1 MTTFS
6 LVAATNLCPY
16 NWPALLLQRFGAPWV
31 LCYISEVGKHFT
43 ARAEVLQAVL
53 NTGSVFAEVAIT
65 CLCAAL
71 SPLKTNG
78 GSVITPITQFRQK
91 LSAVTPRKESGHK
104 EKYTFTSA

>member
-16 NWPALLLQRFGAPWV
+16 NWPVLPLQRFGALWV

-43 ARAEVLQAVL
+43 AWAEVLQAVL
-53 NTGSVFAEVAIT
+53 NTRSVFAEVAIT

-71 SPLKTNG
+71 SP
-78 GSVITPITQFRQK
+78 
-91 LSAVTPRKESGHK
+91 
-104 EKYTFTSA
+104 